1 MTLLLIAFLAGALT
15 VLAPCILPMLP
26 VVIGSSLMGRSRYTP
41 YIVIAS
47 LSVSIIIFTYA
58 LKVST
63 IFITIPSSF
72 WGYISG
78 GVVVLFGL
86 TLVFPTLWD
95 KMPGVRRLNQSSNR
109 LVGEGYRERSFKG
122 DVLIGAAL
130 GPVFSTCS
138 PTYFLILATVLPT
151 SFLLGTVYLLA
162 YVAGLA
168 LVLLLIAY
176 YGDRLTKKLLP
187 LADSHGRAKRIIGIV
202 LIIVGLG
209 VMSGYDKKF
218 ETWLIDRGLVFS
230 NFEYKLLESVPM
242 PGEGEAEARMP
253 LTTTIAKAMET
264 VTTTSSSCATGDS
277 HCTSTRALSGD
288 VIQQPAPVL
297 VNGKSADKPTS
308 QANSSNYIEL
318 VSPDGYLNTN
328 GQAITIGEQFP
339 DKVVLVSFMTY
350 SCINCQRTF
359 PYLEQWYKTY
369 KDDGLVVIGIHTPE
383 FAFEH
388 NIDAVQSALN
398 KHGITFPVVLDNDY
412 ETWRAYS
419 NRYWPRRYLID
430 RDGTVVFDH
439 IGEGAYEETEALIRQ
454 YLNQN

>member
-1 MTLLLIAFLAGALT
+1 MTLFLIAFLAGALT

-47 LSVSIIIFTYA
+47 LSVSVIIFTYV

-63 IFITIPSSF
+63 IFITIPTSF

-78 GVVVLFGL
+78 AVVALFGL

-95 KMPGVRRLNQSSNR
+95 KMPGVRRLSQSSNR

-168 LVLLLIAY
+168 LILLLIAY
-176 YGDRLTKKLLP
+176 YGDRLTRKLLP

-202 LIIVGLG
+202 LIVVGLG
-209 VMSGYDKKF
+209 IMSGYDKKF
-218 ETWLIDRGLVFS
+218 ETWLIDNGFVFS

-242 PGEGEAEARMP
+242 PVESEEEAHVP
-253 LTTTIAKAMET
+253 LGTTIAKAMET
-264 VTTTSSSCATGDS
+264 ATTTPATCARGEG
-277 HCTSTRALSGD
+277 HCTSTKTIADDAIEPVVALTD
-288 VIQQPAPVL
+288 KQPVL
-297 VNGKSADKPTS
+297 KPAVQT
-308 QANSSNYIEL
+308 NKNHFIEL

-328 GQAITIGEQFP
+328 GQTITISEQFP
-339 DKVVLVSFMTY
+339 DKVVLVAFMTY

-359 PYLEQWYKTY
+359 PYLERWYETY

-388 NIDAVQSALN
+388 NISAVQAALD

-412 ETWRAYS
+412 ETWRAYG
-419 NRYWPRRYLID
+419 NRYWPRRYLIS
-430 RDGTVVFDH
+430 RDGEVVFDH
-439 IGEGAYEETEALIRQ
+439 IGEGAYEETETLIKQ
-454 YLNQN
+454 HLNQN